1 MQRYPYTEIVMVLAL
16 LIYFWTSLRVG
27 GARGKFQ
34 VPAPAMDGPPEFL
47 RVYRVQMNTLEQLAL
62 FLPALWL
69 FATGWG
75 DFYAAILGVIWCIG
89 RVLYA
94 LGYYAAPEK
103 RSVGFGVSM
112 LASLVLLLG
121 GLAGTIRNML

>member
-1 MQRYPYTEIVMVLAL
+1 MQRYPYTEIVTVLAL
-16 LIYFWTSLRVG
+16 LIYIWMSFRVG
-27 GARGKFQ
+27 GARVKHQ

-47 RVYRVQMNTLEQLAL
+47 RAYRVHMNTLEQLVV

-89 RVLYA
+89 RVVFA
-94 LGYYAAPEK
+94 VGYYAAPEK
-103 RSVGFGVSM
+103 RSTGFGITLLS
-112 LASLVLLLG
+112 AIVLLLG
-121 GLAGTIRNML
+121 GLAATIRNML